1 MSSHALS
8 RPWMPL
14 LLCTALGLTACD
26 SLKSAPD
33 APDAPAELPPEL
45 GVTVRATG
53 PAFCGEGSTW
63 TLTVAVSGGTP
74 KKVELVTNGSSVTT
88 LASPYVHTVNCATHA
103 EGGFTFVARATA
115 GGRSFDSPSASVV
128 VDRQQ
133 PRVASWRPGHSLP
146 TADTPVE
153 IVFSEPLLPESLQA
167 SPTVL
172 RDGDG
177 IPVEHQAVLSEDGK
191 VLRLV
196 PTAPLRP
203 PVTLHAEL
211 SQRDM
216 TDRAGN
222 LLEWD
227 LSSFEREL
235 SYWPFARAVP
245 SMSETPTVA
254 SCCAFALQASPR
266 EVPFVA
272 FIEEG
277 GRDGIDEPGVARWNG
292 EAWERL
298 PAPREPEA
306 RTRKA
311 LNPQLMSS
319 PEGNLVLAWGE
330 QDDLFGL
337 MDIHVMRYDG
347 TSWTRLGEP
356 QDTGSSSSAR
366 FRMALAPDGH
376 PVLVYQM
383 RFEQEL
389 GVVRWN
395 GTAWESLGYLLTA
408 NPEGNTL
415 AAFPAI
421 AVDASRVVVA
431 WSEKPVDQALPH
443 VFVMEFRDGRGSP
456 LGRPLLA
463 TEGGNATDV
472 AIALDGV
479 AGPAVAWTER
489 LSSGGSLIFVSRWKD
504 DGLSYNDWGPP
515 EQVHEETPFYGPSNV
530 RLVMDANHEPWVA
543 WERWG
548 STPPLNRESVFR
560 RYRATEWEPL
570 QLIAGSSLHEF
581 WLDAHGVPWAA
592 VESGSDATLVRPQ

>member
-1 MSSHALS
+1 MSSHPLS

-33 APDAPAELPPEL
+33 APDVPPPEL

-63 TLTVAVSGGTP
+63 KLSVEFSGRTP
-74 KKVELVTNGSSVTT
+74 QKVVLVTNGSSVTT

-115 GGRSFDSPSASVV
+115 GGRSVESPSASVV
-128 VDRQQ
+128 VDRQR
-133 PRVASWRPGHSLP
+133 PKVASWRPGHSFP

-172 RDGDG
+172 RDGNG
-177 IPVEHQAVLSEDGK
+177 VPVAHQAVLSEDGK
-191 VLRLV
+191 TLRLV

-211 SQRDM
+211 SQRDLK
-216 TDRAGN
+216 DRAGN

-227 LSSFEREL
+227 FSSIEQEL

-254 SCCAFALQASPR
+254 GSCAFALQTSPR

-272 FIEEG
+272 CLEEG

-298 PAPREPEA
+298 PAPREVDA
-306 RTRKA
+306 RTRNA
-311 LNPQLMSS
+311 LQPQLVSS

-337 MDIHVMRYDG
+337 MYIHVMRFDG
-347 TSWTRLGEP
+347 TSWTRLGKP
-356 QDTGSSSSAR
+356 QDTLSPSSAR

-395 GTAWESLGYLLTA
+395 GMAWESLGYLLTA
-408 NPEGNTL
+408 NPEGSTL
-415 AAFPAI
+415 AAYPAI

-431 WSEKPVDQALPH
+431 WSEKPVDHALPH
-443 VFVMEFRDGRGSP
+443 VFVMEFRDGRWSP

-463 TEGGNATDV
+463 TEGGNARDV

-504 DGLSYNDWGPP
+504 DGLSNNDWGPP
-515 EQVHEETPFYGPSNV
+515 EQVHEETPFYGPLNV

-543 WERWG
+543 WERD
-548 STPPLNRESVFR
+548 SDSPHILTESMFR
-560 RYRATEWEPL
+560 RHRATEWEPL
-570 QLIAGSSLHEF
+570 QLIAGSSLHAF

-592 VESGSDATLVRPQ
+592 VGSGSDVTLVRPQ